1 MSRVFSIVLSKL
13 LLILNFIFHSLSEIN
28 SLSRLQLC
36 FLKNKTKQNTFI
48 LKAVVPAREFSC
60 LYFGVLRRK
69 SRSVTLNENVGESL
83 CQKCSLL
90 TLLARGYSEH
100 CFQAGLPHQHRG
112 EITKGAYSSPECV
125 GKMYPLH

>member
-1 MSRVFSIVLSKL
+1 MLFKKKKKP
-13 LLILNFIFHSLSEIN
+13 E
-28 SLSRLQLC
+28 
-36 FLKNKTKQNTFI
+36 KNPTFI

-100 CFQAGLPHQHRG
+100 CFQAGLPHQHRE
-112 EITKGAYSSPECV
+112 EITGGAYSSPECV